1 MSLWNRL
8 SVIFVRS
15 SHRHNAVWHKSTND
29 LVATR
34 QIRPGERIVLRP
46 PTTESQAITL
56 AEPPPPKQHGR
67 HPYDIEREPWVKT
80 GSP

>member
-1 MSLWNRL
+1 MSFLQRL

-15 SHRHNAVWHKSTND
+15 SRRHNAVWLKSTNE
-29 LVATR
+29 LIATKY
-34 QIRPGERIVLRP
+34 IRPGERIVLRP

-67 HPYDIEREPWVKT
+67 HPYDIEREPWVTT